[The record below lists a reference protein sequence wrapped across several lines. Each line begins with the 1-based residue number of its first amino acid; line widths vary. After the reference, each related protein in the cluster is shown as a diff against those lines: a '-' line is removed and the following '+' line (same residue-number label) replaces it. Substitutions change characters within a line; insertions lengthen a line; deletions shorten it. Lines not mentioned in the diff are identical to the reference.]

1 MDAGRL
7 SFESEWPELAS
18 RLTGALRRRGAS
30 SWLADDIVQE
40 TGLRLFKMWD
50 SVDPD
55 NSPWGLTLTI
65 GKNLLWDETHRRAS
79 REVLVELPERPIP
92 SDVENAGI
100 ARLELWR
107 VARALRKM
115 SPAHRS
121 VLLAE
126 VGGRDVESISAAAT
140 KMLRM
145 RARRRLSSI
154 LESASASVFAT
165 LGLVRRHAFGVQQFV
180 RRSGPALEGSATATV
195 AAIVG
200 VVIVMVPTEGVTAP
214 RTIDRHDGPSQT
226 TLISA
231 GRDKVDGIQGALR
244 DGMRSSSA
252 DADRKAAKG
261 DSPTKRHSVSV
272 GDENIG
278 GEVTVESRQ
287 RKKKRLIKKP
297 DCEVDDS
304 RPDEVTI
311 RCTIH
316 TQDERHTV
324 EATVRTRVN
333 PDDLP

>member
-1 MDAGRL
+1 
-7 SFESEWPELAS
+7 
-18 RLTGALRRRGAS
+18 
-30 SWLADDIVQE
+30 
-40 TGLRLFKMWD
+40 
-50 SVDPD
+50 
-55 NSPWGLTLTI
+55 
-65 GKNLLWDETHRRAS
+65 
-79 REVLVELPERPIP
+79 
-92 SDVENAGI
+92 
-100 ARLELWR
+100 
-107 VARALRKM
+107 M

-165 LGLVRRHAFGVQQFV
+165 LGLVRRHVFGIQQFV
-180 RRSGPALEGSATATV
+180 RRTGPALEGSATATV

-214 RTIDRHDGPSQT
+214 RMTDRHDGPSQT

-231 GRDKVDGIQGALR
+231 GRDKVDGIQGAMG
-244 DGMRSSSA
+244 DGLRSSSA
-252 DADRKAAKG
+252 YAGDRKAAKG
-261 DSPTKRHSVSV
+261 GSPTKRHSVSV

-297 DCEVDDS
+297 DCEVDRD
-304 RPDEVTI
+304 RPDRITVT
-311 RCTIH
+311 CTVY
-316 TQDERHTV
+316 TQDESHTV
-324 EATVRTRVN
+324 GATIYTN
-333 PDDLP
+333 PDPDDLP